1 MTLSDVIE
9 TDNNSMKKLLK
20 DKVAGALIGLAVGDS
35 K

>member
-1 MTLSDVIE
+1 MLTREKLLAD
-9 TDNNSMKKLLK
+9 KKLLK